1 MQVQLETLGA
11 LERRLNITLPMA
23 DIDAQVAQRLQR
35 VARTAKVQGFR
46 PGKAPLK
53 IVEQNYGAQVREDVL
68 GEEVQ
73 KSFAKAIQEQKIDIA
88 GYPRFEPFDNQTAT
102 GESFTFSAVF
112 EVYPEVAVG
121 DLSGQEIAKATCDV
135 TEAEIDKTIDILRK
149 QRTRFNHAERAAQAG
164 DRVTIDFKGT
174 IDGEAF
180 AGGSADNYSFVLGE
194 GQMLPEFETGVT
206 GMSEGE
212 TKDVP
217 LNFPEDYHGKDV
229 AGKQAVFAITLK
241 NVAEPQLPEVDADF
255 AKNLGVADGDVAKMR
270 DEISKNVTREAKR
283 RLQARVK
290 EGVMQAL
297 LDVTPI
303 ELPKSL
309 IDMEIGRLMQQ
320 AREDMMQRGYG
331 AQMKDMPL
339 PRELFDKMLA
349 AKNFQ
354 SGMQT
359 LRQIEFALFD
369 MLLHTEHDPATDFM
383 PLLTQVRQEVAVLQ
397 PPAFSRTAHTFS
409 HIFAGGYAAGY
420 YSYKWAEVLSA
431 DAYAAFE
438 ETAGSDGLPSTETGR
453 RYREAILEA
462 GGSRPAMESF
472 KAFRG
477 REPSLDALLRHQ
489 GMAEELTA

>member
-1 MQVQLETLGA
+1 MATAVETLSK
-11 LERRLNITLPMA
+11 LERRMTLSFPLA
-23 DIDAQVAQRLQR
+23 DVQAEVEKRLKVR
-35 VARTAKVQGFR
+35 ARTAKAPGFR
-46 PGKAPLK
+46 PGKVPMKMVAAQFGYQ
-53 IVEQNYGAQVREDVL
+53 VETEVL
-68 GEEVQ
+68 NDKVGRAFNDAAVENNLRVAGFPRIEPKTSEEAGEG
-73 KSFAKAIQEQKIDIA
+73 KLA
-88 GYPRFEPFDNQTAT
+88 FDAT
-102 GESFTFSAVF
+102 F
-112 EVYPEVAVG
+112 EVYPEVTLG
-121 DLSGQEIAKATCDV
+121 DLSGAEVEKTTATVSD
-135 TEAEIDKTIDILRK
+135 AEIDKTIDILRK

-255 AKNLGVADGDVAKMR
+255 AKNLGVTDGDVAKMR

-339 PRELFDKMLA
+339 PRELFEEQAKRRVSLGLILA
-349 AKNFQ
+349 EVVEKHSLSATPEQVKAF
-354 SGMQT
+354 
-359 LRQIEFALFD
+359 I
-369 MLLHTEHDPATDFM
+369 TEQAESYENP
-383 PLLTQVRQEVAVLQ
+383 QEVIDWYYASPERLDGPASVVLEDNVV
-397 PPAFSRTAHTFS
+397 AF
-409 HIFAGGYAAGY
+409 
-420 YSYKWAEVLSA
+420 VLSQA
-431 DAYAAFE
+431 KVNEQAVPFE
-438 ETAGSDGLPSTETGR
+438 ELMGNN
-453 RYREAILEA
+453 
-462 GGSRPAMESF
+462 
-472 KAFRG
+472 
-477 REPSLDALLRHQ
+477 
-489 GMAEELTA
+489 